1 MSEQVPNAPQTSD
14 GGEKLSKAEQ
24 RRRRKAE
31 QKAAKKAAK
40 AKAKAEREAK
50 QGPKKPKR
58 KKLGGGD
65 DAVEPWK
72 YFENRK
78 KFIGELEKDDA
89 KIKSYE
95 VIVARCSFFLR
106 FLE

>member
-40 AKAKAEREAK
+40 AKAKAEREA
-50 QGPKKPKR
+50 
-58 KKLGGGD
+58 
-65 DAVEPWK
+65 
-72 YFENRK
+72 
-78 KFIGELEKDDA
+78 
-89 KIKSYE
+89 
-95 VIVARCSFFLR
+95 
-106 FLE
+106 